1 MCFPRVLTSAYFKY
15 ATTKIHFDMN
25 MDRYLYK
32 VSMHFILKV
41 LSIEVKHSNSTQ
53 IEEYMEDKG
62 YKLMKQ
68 NTSAKE
74 ASVDHIYVST
84 RHKDKNSLRNT

>member
-1 MCFPRVLTSAYFKY
+1 MHIDT
-15 ATTKIHFDMN
+15 DMETYS
-25 MDRYLYK
+25 YLK
-32 VSMHFILKV
+32 NSMNFLFQV

-53 IEEYMEDKG
+53 IEEYMGDKG

-84 RHKDKNSLRNT
+84 RIRIKTA

>member
-1 MCFPRVLTSAYFKY
+1 MDMETYLYFK
-15 ATTKIHFDMN
+15 ILVNFN
-25 MDRYLYK
+25 MQ
-32 VSMHFILKV
+32 V

-74 ASVDHIYVST
+74 ASVDHIYVSK
-84 RHKDKNSLRNT
+84 RHKDKNILRHI

>member
-1 MCFPRVLTSAYFKY
+1 
-15 ATTKIHFDMN
+15 MN

-32 VSMHFILKV
+32 ISMHFILKV

-68 NTSAKE
+68 NTSAKQ

-84 RHKDKNSLRNT
+84 IHKDKNSLRHI

>member
-1 MCFPRVLTSAYFKY
+1 MDMETYLYFK
-15 ATTKIHFDMN
+15 ILIN
-25 MDRYLYK
+25 
-32 VSMHFILKV
+32 FILVQFHFKV

-84 RHKDKNSLRNT
+84 RHKDKYSLRHV

>member
-1 MCFPRVLTSAYFKY
+1 MHIDT
-15 ATTKIHFDMN
+15 DMETYS
-25 MDRYLYK
+25 YLK
-32 VSMHFILKV
+32 NSMNFRFQV

-53 IEEYMEDKG
+53 IEEYMGDKG

-84 RHKDKNSLRNT
+84 RHKDKNSLKHI

>member
-1 MCFPRVLTSAYFKY
+1 MDMETYLYFK
-15 ATTKIHFDMN
+15 FSMN
-25 MDRYLYK
+25 FFLQ
-32 VSMHFILKV
+32 V

-53 IEEYMEDKG
+53 IEEYMGNKG

-84 RHKDKNSLRNT
+84 RHKDKYSVRRG

>member
-1 MCFPRVLTSAYFKY
+1 MDMETYLYFK
-15 ATTKIHFDMN
+15 FSMN
-25 MDRYLYK
+25 FFLQ
-32 VSMHFILKV
+32 V

-53 IEEYMEDKG
+53 IEEYMGNKG

-84 RHKDKNSLRNT
+84 RHKDKYSLRRV

>member
-1 MCFPRVLTSAYFKY
+1 
-15 ATTKIHFDMN
+15 MN

>member
-1 MCFPRVLTSAYFKY
+1 MDMEKYLYFK
-15 ATTKIHFDMN
+15 ISMN
-25 MDRYLYK
+25 
-32 VSMHFILKV
+32 FIIQV

-84 RHKDKNSLRNT
+84 RHKDKYSLRHV